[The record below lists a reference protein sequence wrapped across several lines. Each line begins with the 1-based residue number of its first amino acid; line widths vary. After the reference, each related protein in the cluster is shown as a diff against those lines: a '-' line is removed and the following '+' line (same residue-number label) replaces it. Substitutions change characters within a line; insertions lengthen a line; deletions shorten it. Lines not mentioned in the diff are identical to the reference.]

1 LNSLIWNEQTF
12 VFIGL
17 VTWCVW
23 KRCPLL
29 TDARI
34 KRVWNDTVYIFVEDF
49 DLVIDTEQLYK
60 YVKIRS
66 LPCTI
71 FQRQKH
77 H

>member
-1 LNSLIWNEQTF
+1 
-12 VFIGL
+12 
-17 VTWCVW
+17 VW